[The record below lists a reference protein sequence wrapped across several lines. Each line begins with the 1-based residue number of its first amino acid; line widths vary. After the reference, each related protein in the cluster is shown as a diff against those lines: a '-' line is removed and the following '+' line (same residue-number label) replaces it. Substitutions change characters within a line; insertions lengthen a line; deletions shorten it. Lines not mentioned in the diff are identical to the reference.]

1 MDKMI
6 DSLHSRTR
14 KTCMDEEEPLSM
26 SSLDMLLLSS
36 LESSTCSLTSDS
48 CSTVLEI
55 EVDVDFV
62 VVAST
67 LDLEAGTSS
76 TL

>member
-1 MDKMI
+1 
-6 DSLHSRTR
+6 
-14 KTCMDEEEPLSM
+14 MDEEEPLSM

>member
-1 MDKMI
+1 
-6 DSLHSRTR
+6 
-14 KTCMDEEEPLSM
+14 MDEEEPLSI
-26 SSLDMLLLSS
+26 SSRDKLLLSS
-36 LESSTCSLTSDS
+36 LDSSTCSFTSDS
-48 CSTVLEI
+48 CSTVLEV
-55 EVDVDFV
+55 EVDVDLV